1 MRFNVGLNKSNAR
14 SHQIQCIQF
23 MATITFWSTDF
34 QQLTIPKSKV
44 SNLLTQVKR
53 AEKKIFARN
62 EMLDFDLE
70 LQKRNT
76 NLAIVL
82 DCSSLSGVA
91 AVASYLLYARTQ
103 KTVLL
108 HKVCTLESYR
118 RQGIAKALVQMHL
131 NRLKGQ
137 KIHLWVD
144 EANVPAR
151 YLYASVGF
159 DGVDRVED
167 YYCPGRNGIR
177 MISDQE

>member
-1 MRFNVGLNKSNAR
+1 
-14 SHQIQCIQF
+14 
-23 MATITFWSTDF
+23 MATFTFWSTDF
-34 QQLTIPKSKV
+34 TQQLDIPKYKV
-44 SNLLTQVKR
+44 DNLLTQIKR

-62 EMLDFDLE
+62 EVLDFDLE
-70 LQKRNT
+70 LKKRNT

-82 DCSSLSGVA
+82 DCSSLSGIA
-91 AVASYLLYARTQ
+91 AVASYLIYARTQ

-108 HKVCTLESYR
+108 HKVCTLEDYR
-118 RQGIAKALVQMHL
+118 RRGIAKALVQMYL

-137 KIHLWVD
+137 GCKKIHLWVD
-144 EANVPAR
+144 EANISAR

-177 MISDQE
+177 MIFDPD

>member
-1 MRFNVGLNKSNAR
+1 
-14 SHQIQCIQF
+14 
-23 MATITFWSTDF
+23 MATFTFWSTDF
-34 QQLTIPKSKV
+34 AQQLDIPKYKV
-44 SNLLTQVKR
+44 DNLLTQVKR
-53 AEKKIFARN
+53 AEKKIFAHN
-62 EMLDFDLE
+62 EVLDFDLE
-70 LQKRNT
+70 LKKRNT

-91 AVASYLLYARTQ
+91 AVASYLIYARTQ

-108 HKVCTLESYR
+108 HKVCTLEDYR
-118 RQGIAKALVQMHL
+118 RRGIAKALVQMHL

-137 KIHLWVD
+137 GCQKIYLWVD
-144 EANVPAR
+144 EANIPAR

-177 MISDQE
+177 MIFDPD